1 MEEKQVKSGKIFDGQ
16 TLRRLFPYIKPYRNS
31 FIFLVALTIFLG
43 FLSPIRPILIQYAID
58 GFVAKSDYK
67 GLLNLVLVMVALL
80 VVQAIGTYY
89 QTWLSTWLGQT
100 IIMDIRKKLYA
111 HILSLR
117 VRFFDHTQ
125 IGRLV
130 TRNISDIETIADVF
144 SEGLAAMSGDLLQLV
159 FILAYMFYIDWRL
172 TLVSLS
178 MLPLLLFSTYV
189 FKEKI
194 KETFN
199 EVRTAVASLNTF
211 VQEHITGMSVVQ
223 VFAAEEREFA
233 RFREINAEHRRAN
246 IRSVLYYSIYFPV
259 AEVISAIGTGLLV
272 WYGSRGVLDG
282 QFTLGMITAFI
293 LYIGMFFR
301 PIRAIADRFNTL
313 QLGLVS
319 TERILSLLDHEDV
332 MPDNGIL
339 QPDSLK
345 GKILFQGVGFSYV
358 ENQPVLQ
365 DISFDVQA
373 GKSLALVGATG
384 SGKTTIV
391 NLLSRFYEH
400 QQGKILLDDCPVED
414 YSLSYLRRKVGM
426 VLQDVFLFRGS
437 IFENITLG
445 NPEIS
450 LLQVQEAAKLVG
462 ADRFIVQLPGA
473 YHYEVMERGST
484 LSVGQRQL
492 LSFVRAMV
500 HNPAVLVLD
509 EATSSVDSETEELI
523 QQAIAKLME
532 GRTSIVVAHRLSTIQ
547 KADEILVL
555 DKGQILERG
564 RHEELLKKDG
574 AYAHLYQVQYRQYQ
588 KENPASSGSV
598 LQ

>member
-1 MEEKQVKSGKIFDGQ
+1 MEAKAGKSGKVFDGQ
-16 TLRRLFPYIKPYRNS
+16 TLRRLFPYIHPYRGS
-31 FIFLVALTIFLG
+31 FFFLVGLTIFLG

-58 GFVAKSDYK
+58 GFVDKGDYQ
-67 GLLNLVLVMVALL
+67 GLLRLVIVMIGLL

-89 QTWLSTWLGQT
+89 QTYLSSWLGQT

-117 VRFFDHTQ
+117 IRFFDHTQ

-159 FILAYMFYIDWRL
+159 FILAYMFWIDWRL

-178 MLPLLLFSTYV
+178 MLPLLLFSTWI

-194 KETFN
+194 KATFN

-223 VFAAEEREFA
+223 VFAAEEQEFA
-233 RFREINAEHRRAN
+233 KFKEINAQHRKAN
-246 IRSVLYYSIYFPV
+246 VRSVLYYSVYFPV

-272 WYGSRGVLDG
+272 WYGTRGVLEE
-282 QFTLGMITAFI
+282 QFTLGMVTAFI

-332 MPDNGIL
+332 MPDKGIL
-339 QPDSLK
+339 QPEKLN
-345 GKILFQGVGFSYV
+345 GKIEFRHVGFSYV
-358 ENQPVLQ
+358 ENQPVLE
-365 DISFDVQA
+365 DISFEVPA

-384 SGKTTIV
+384 SGKSTIV
-391 NLLSRFYEH
+391 NLLTRFYENDK
-400 QQGKILLDDCPVED
+400 GEILLDDQLVSAYKLD
-414 YSLSYLRRKVGM
+414 FLRRSVGM

-437 IFENITLG
+437 IFDNISLG
-445 NPEIS
+445 NPDIS
-450 LLQVQEAAKLVG
+450 LQQVKEAARLVG
-462 ADRFIVQLPGA
+462 AERFIEQLPGGFD
-473 YHYEVMERGST
+473 YPVMERGST

-492 LSFVRAMV
+492 ISFVRAMV

-509 EATSSVDSETEELI
+509 EATSSVDSETELLI
-523 QQAIAKLME
+523 QQAIDKIMA

-555 DKGQILERG
+555 DKGRIVERG
-564 RHEELLKKDG
+564 SHEELLQKDG
-574 AYAHLYQVQYRQYQ
+574 HYAHLYKVQYRQLRTM
-588 KENPASSGSV
+588 PDD

>member
-1 MEEKQVKSGKIFDGQ
+1 MLAG
-16 TLRRLFPYIKPYRNS
+16 
-31 FIFLVALTIFLG
+31 LTIFLG

-58 GFVAKSDYK
+58 GFVTKGDHE
-67 GLLNLVLVMVALL
+67 GLLKLVLVMISMLL
-80 VVQAIGTYY
+80 VQAVGTYY
-89 QTWLSTWLGQT
+89 QTFLSTWLGQT

-117 VRFFDHTQ
+117 IRFFDHTQ

-178 MLPLLLFSTYV
+178 MLPLLLFSTWI

-199 EVRTAVASLNTF
+199 EVRSAVASLNTF

-223 VFAAEEREFA
+223 VFAAEDKEFSKFTA
-233 RFREINAEHRRAN
+233 INAQHRKAN
-246 IRSVLYYSIYFPV
+246 VRSVLYYSIYFPV

-272 WYGSRGVLDG
+272 WYGTRGVLEE
-282 QFTLGMITAFI
+282 QFTLGMVTAFI

-319 TERILSLLDHEDV
+319 TERILSLLDHDDV
-332 MPDNGIL
+332 MPDKGML
-339 QPDSLK
+339 EPKKLD
-345 GKILFQGVGFSYV
+345 GKIEFRKVGFSYA
-358 ENQPVLQ
+358 ENQPVLE
-365 DISFDVQA
+365 DITFEVPA
-373 GKSLALVGATG
+373 GKSMALVGATG
-384 SGKTTIV
+384 SGKSTIV
-391 NLLSRFYEH
+391 NLLTRFYENKE
-400 QQGKILLDDCPVED
+400 GEILVDDKPVSD
-414 YSLSYLRRKVGM
+414 YRLSYLRKSVGM

-437 IFENITLG
+437 IFDNITLG
-445 NPEIS
+445 SPEIS
-450 LLQVQEAAKLVG
+450 LLQVKEAAALVG
-462 ADRFIVQLPGA
+462 ADRFIEQLPGA
-473 YHYEVMERGST
+473 YDYPVMERGST

-492 LSFVRAMV
+492 ISFVRAMV

-509 EATSSVDSETEELI
+509 EATSSVDSETEVLI
-523 QQAIAKLME
+523 QQAIEKIMA

-547 KADEILVL
+547 KADQILVL
-555 DKGQILERG
+555 DKGKIVERG
-564 RHEELLKKDG
+564 RHEQLIQQDG
-574 AYAHLYQVQYRQYQ
+574 AYAHLYKVQYRQLRQ
-588 KENPASSGSV
+588 NAAGD
-598 LQ
+598 LQQTAD

>member
-1 MEEKQVKSGKIFDGQ
+1 MEEKPAGKSGKIFDGH
-16 TLRRLFPYIKPYRNS
+16 TLRRLFPYIRPYRGS
-31 FIFLVALTIFLG
+31 FFLLAGLTVFLG
-43 FLSPIRPILIQYAID
+43 FLSPLRPILIQYAID
-58 GFVAKSDYK
+58 GFVAEKDYR
-67 GLLNLVLVMVALL
+67 GLLNLVLVMMVLL
-80 VVQAIGTYY
+80 VVQAVGTYY
-89 QTWLSTWLGQT
+89 QTYLSTWLGQT
-100 IIMDIRKKLYA
+100 IIRDIRKKLFA

-117 VRFFDHTQ
+117 IRFFDHTQ

-172 TLVSLS
+172 TLISLS
-178 MLPLLLFSTYV
+178 MLPLLLFSTWI

-194 KETFN
+194 KTTFN
-199 EVRTAVASLNTF
+199 EVRSAVASLNTF
-211 VQEHITGMSVVQ
+211 VQEHITGMSIVQ
-223 VFAAEEREFA
+223 VFAAEEREYKK
-233 RFREINAEHRRAN
+233 FREINAEHRRAN

-272 WYGSRGVLDG
+272 WYGSRGVLEE

-319 TERILSLLDHEDV
+319 TERILTLLDHEDV
-332 MPDNGIL
+332 MPDQGRL
-339 QPDSLK
+339 QPAQLA
-345 GKILFQGVGFSYV
+345 GKIEFRQVNFSYL
-358 ENQPVLQ
+358 ENQPV
-365 DISFDVQA
+365 ISAVSFEVPP

-384 SGKTTIV
+384 SGKSTII
-391 NLLSRFYEH
+391 NLLTRFYEKNS
-400 QQGKILLDDCPVED
+400 GEILLDDHPVED
-414 YSLSYLRRKVGM
+414 YTLAFLRRKIGL

-437 IFENITLG
+437 IFDNISLG
-445 NPEIS
+445 NPDIS
-450 LLQVQEAAKLVG
+450 LDQVREAAVLVG
-462 ADRFIVQLPGA
+462 ADRFIAQLPGG

-492 LSFVRAMV
+492 ISFVRAMV

-523 QQAIAKLME
+523 QQAISRIMA

-555 DKGQILERG
+555 DKGCILERG
-564 RHEELLKKDG
+564 THEELLQKG
-574 AYAHLYQVQYRQYQ
+574 GTYAHLHQVQYRAHPGGGQ
-588 KENPASSGSV
+588 V

>member
-1 MEEKQVKSGKIFDGQ
+1 MEEKAAGKSGKIFDSQ
-16 TLRRLFPYIKPYRNS
+16 TLKRLFPYIRPYRGS
-31 FIFLVALTIFLG
+31 FYFLIGLTVFLG

-58 GFVAKSDYK
+58 GFVEKGDYA
-67 GLLNLVLVMVALL
+67 GLLNLVLVMMGLL
-80 VVQAIGTYY
+80 LLQAIGTYY
-89 QTWLSTWLGQT
+89 QTYLSTWLGQT

-117 VRFFDHTQ
+117 IRFFDHTQ

-178 MLPLLLFSTYV
+178 MLPLLLFSTWI

-223 VFAAEEREFA
+223 AFAAEDREFA
-233 RFREINAEHRRAN
+233 KFKDINARHRKAN
-246 IRSVLYYSIYFPV
+246 VRSVLYYSVYFPV

-272 WYGSRGVLDG
+272 WYGSRGVLEG

-319 TERILSLLDHEDV
+319 TERILSLLDHDDV
-332 MPDNGIL
+332 MPDNGQL
-339 QPDSLK
+339 QPDTIQ
-345 GKILFQGVGFSYV
+345 GKIEFRKVGFSYV
-358 ENQPVLQ
+358 ENQPVLS
-365 DISFDVQA
+365 DISFEVPA

-384 SGKTTIV
+384 SGKSTIV
-391 NLLSRFYEH
+391 NLLTRFYE
-400 QQGKILLDDCPVED
+400 QNEGEILVDGQPVE
-414 YSLSYLRRKVGM
+414 SYPLPWLRRKVGM

-437 IFENITLG
+437 IFDNITLG
-445 NPEIS
+445 SPDIS
-450 LLQVQEAAKLVG
+450 IEQAKEAAKLVG
-462 ADRFIVQLPGA
+462 ADRFIEQLPGG

-492 LSFVRAMV
+492 ISFVRAMV

-509 EATSSVDSETEELI
+509 EATSSVDTDTEELI
-523 QQAIAKLME
+523 QQAIARIME

-555 DKGQILERG
+555 DKGRILERG
-564 RHEELLKKDG
+564 RHESLLKSGG
-574 AYAHLYQVQYRQYQ
+574 AYAGLYEAQYREYQ
-588 KENPASSGSV
+588 QSKPD

>member
-1 MEEKQVKSGKIFDGQ
+1 MEEQRGKSGKIFDGQ
-16 TLRRLFPYIKPYRNS
+16 TLRRLFPYIRPYRNS
-31 FIFLVALTIFLG
+31 FFLLVGLTVFLG

-58 GFVAKSDYK
+58 GFVANKDYQ
-67 GLLNLVLVMVALL
+67 GLLNLVLVMVGLL
-80 VVQAIGTYY
+80 VLQAVGSWY
-89 QTWLSTWLGQT
+89 QTYLSTWLGQT

-117 VRFFDHTQ
+117 IRFFDHTQ

-159 FILAYMFYIDWRL
+159 FILAYMFWIDWRL

-178 MLPLLLFSTYV
+178 MLPLLLFSTYI

-223 VFAAEEREFA
+223 VFAAEEKEFV
-233 RFREINAEHRRAN
+233 RFREINAQHRKAN

-259 AEVISAIGTGLLV
+259 AEVISAIGTGLVV
-272 WYGSRGVLDG
+272 WYGSRGVLEE

-332 MPDNGIL
+332 MPDQGSL
-339 QPDSLK
+339 QPENPK
-345 GKILFQGVGFSYV
+345 GKITFREVGFHYT
-358 ENQPVLQ
+358 ENQPVLSN
-365 DISFDVQA
+365 ISFEVQA

-391 NLLSRFYEH
+391 NLLTRFYEH
-400 QQGKILLDDCPVED
+400 QDGEILLDDKPVED
-414 YSLSYLRRKVGM
+414 YSLAWLRRSVGM

-437 IFENITLG
+437 IYENISLG

-450 LLQVQEAAKLVG
+450 MAQVKEAAALVG
-462 ADRFIVQLPGA
+462 ADRFIEQLPGA
-473 YHYEVMERGST
+473 YDYQVMERGAT

-492 LSFVRAMV
+492 ISFVRAMV

-523 QQAIAKLME
+523 QQAIGKIMA

-547 KADEILVL
+547 NADEILVL

-564 RHEELLKKDG
+564 RHEELLQKNG
-574 AYAHLYQVQYRQYQ
+574 AYAHLHQVQYRAYRKQD
-588 KENPASSGSV
+588 
-598 LQ
+598 

>member
-1 MEEKQVKSGKIFDGQ
+1 MEEKAAGKSGKIFDSQ
-16 TLRRLFPYIKPYRNS
+16 TLKRLFPYIRPYRGS
-31 FIFLVALTIFLG
+31 FYFLIGLTVFLG

-58 GFVAKSDYK
+58 GFVEKGDYA
-67 GLLNLVLVMVALL
+67 GLLNLVLVMMGLL
-80 VVQAIGTYY
+80 LLQAIGTYY
-89 QTWLSTWLGQT
+89 QTYLSTWLGQT

-117 VRFFDHTQ
+117 IRFFDHTQ

-178 MLPLLLFSTYV
+178 MLPLLLFSTWI

-223 VFAAEEREFA
+223 AFAAEDREFA
-233 RFREINAEHRRAN
+233 KFKEINARHRKAN
-246 IRSVLYYSIYFPV
+246 VRSVLYYSVYFPV

-272 WYGSRGVLDG
+272 WYGSRGVLEG

-319 TERILSLLDHEDV
+319 TERILSLLDHDDV
-332 MPDNGIL
+332 MPDNGQL
-339 QPDSLK
+339 QPDTIQ
-345 GKILFQGVGFSYV
+345 GKIEFRKVGFSYV
-358 ENQPVLQ
+358 ENQPVLS
-365 DISFDVQA
+365 DISFEVPA

-384 SGKTTIV
+384 SGKSTIV
-391 NLLSRFYEH
+391 NLLTRFYE
-400 QQGKILLDDCPVED
+400 QNEGEILVDGQPVE
-414 YSLSYLRRKVGM
+414 SYPLPWLRRKVGM

-437 IFENITLG
+437 IFDNITLG
-445 NPEIS
+445 SPDIS
-450 LLQVQEAAKLVG
+450 IEQAIEAAKLVG
-462 ADRFIVQLPGA
+462 ADRFIEQLPGG

-492 LSFVRAMV
+492 ISFVRAMV

-509 EATSSVDSETEELI
+509 EATSSVDTDTEELI
-523 QQAIAKLME
+523 QQAIARIME

-555 DKGQILERG
+555 DKGRILERG
-564 RHEELLKKDG
+564 RHESLLKSGG
-574 AYAHLYQVQYRQYQ
+574 AYAGLYEAQYREYQ
-588 KENPASSGSV
+588 QSKPD